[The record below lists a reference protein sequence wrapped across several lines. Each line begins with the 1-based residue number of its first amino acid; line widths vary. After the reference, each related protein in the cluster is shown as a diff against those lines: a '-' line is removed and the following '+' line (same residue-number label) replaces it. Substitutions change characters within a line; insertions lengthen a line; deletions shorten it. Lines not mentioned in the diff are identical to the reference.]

1 MSIEKKSILITG
13 GAGYIGAGVAF
24 FLAKKNYRVII
35 VDNLSNSN
43 YSIINKLKKY
53 FKDTVF
59 FKGDISDKHIL
70 KKIFNNYDIKFVYH
84 FAGLKSVR
92 QSVEKPNL
100 YLNNNVYKSKIFTEY
115 CLKQNIKKFIFS
127 SSATV
132 YGNPK
137 YLPIDESH
145 PIDPKNP
152 YAISKLLFEEYL
164 RKISYQSKTQ
174 FTILRYFNPIG
185 AINEFNHG
193 EIISA
198 KAENLFPNIILS
210 LKNNTILNIY
220 GNHYKT
226 IDGTAIRD
234 FIHIEDLVNGHIQC
248 LKYKT
253 NTNYNIF
260 NLGTGN
266 GFTVLNLVENFIRI
280 SGRKIKYSFM
290 PNRIGDIDISFA
302 SPKKANKILK
312 WKAIRN
318 LNDMIIDSWSYYK
331 KLIKHD

>member
-1 MSIEKKSILITG
+1 MDDILITG
-13 GAGYIGAGVAF
+13 GAGYIGASVAF
-24 FLAKKNYRVII
+24 FLAKKNFRVII
-35 VDNLSNSN
+35 IDNLSNSS
-43 YSIINKLKKY
+43 YSIINNLKSN
-53 FKDTVF
+53 FKNVF
-59 FKGDISDKHIL
+59 FYKTDISDKFTL
-70 KKIFNNYDIKFVYH
+70 TNIFTNFNIKFVFH

-152 YAISKLLFEEYL
+152 YAISKFLFEEYL

-185 AINEFNHG
+185 SINEFNHG
-193 EIISA
+193 EIISD

-210 LKNNTILNIY
+210 IKKGKKLIIN
-220 GNHYKT
+220 GNQYKT
-226 IDGTAIRD
+226 DDGTAVRD
-234 FIHIEDLVNGHIQC
+234 FIHISDLANGHIAC
-248 LKYKT
+248 LSFKSKT
-253 NTNYNIF
+253 NFNIF
-260 NLGTGN
+260 NLGTGT
-266 GFTVLNLVENFIRI
+266 GTTILNLIERFNVLSGREINFIF
-280 SGRKIKYSFM
+280 G
-290 PNRIGDIDISFA
+290 PNRPSDISISYS
-302 SPKKANKILK
+302 SPNKANKFLDWHAKKTLDEMILDS
-312 WKAIRN
+312 WEFYSKAIV
-318 LNDMIIDSWSYYK
+318 
-331 KLIKHD
+331 